1 MTRPAPEP
9 TATPSADAAPARRGA
24 RGTFSRTVTQSD
36 ITLYA
41 GLTGDFAPHHVDA
54 AYARTTRFG
63 TTIAH
68 GLFTASLV
76 DGALAALFP
85 QGTLPV
91 RRELRF
97 TAPVRPGDTIT
108 VLAEVVEVDEGGRV
122 VTLAT
127 TCTNQQGEVVV
138 IGTAAERVAAP
149 ELPPPTAPPPEP
161 VEGRSGHA

>member
-1 MTRPAPEP
+1 MGRHSDAEYSL
-9 TATPSADAAPARRGA
+9 PSRGA
-24 RGTFSRTVTQSD
+24 RGTFSRTITHSD
-36 ITLYA
+36 IALYA
-41 GLTGDFAPHHVDA
+41 GITGDFAPHHVNA
-54 AYARTTRFG
+54 AYARATRFG
-63 TTIAH
+63 AAIAH

-97 TAPVRPGDTIT
+97 TAPVRPGDTLT
-108 VLAEVVEVDEGGRV
+108 ALAEVVEVDEGGWV

-127 TCTNQQGEVVV
+127 TCTNQEGEVVV
-138 IGTAAERVAAP
+138 IGTATERVVAP
-149 ELPPPTAPPPEP
+149 ELPPPTASPTGA